1 MSVASVITFA
11 GQGMS
16 APQITVEIHLAN
28 GLPAFQLVGM
38 AETSVKEARE
48 RVRSALINSGFEFPA
63 KRITVNLAPA
73 EIPKAGGRYDLPIAI
88 GVLVACGVLPPTSL
102 SRFAFVGELGLNGE
116 LKPVKGIIPVLLACD
131 ANQNEVILP
140 AANDAEAQLVEG
152 VRRFPATTLLDV
164 FHHLTGDVPL
174 TTGQIWRSRAGAD
187 ATLLQ
192 WDDIVGQ
199 EQAKRALMV
208 AAAGGHNLL
217 MLGPPGTGKSLLASR
232 LLGLLPPLDQDEAMA
247 VAAIRSVKGEPVV
260 QQGFYQR
267 PFRSPHHTA
276 STAALIGGGTQ
287 PTPGEV
293 SLAHCGVLFLDELP
307 EFGRRTLD
315 VLREPL
321 ETGDVH
327 ISRASAQVCFPARFQ
342 LLAAM
347 NPSPTGDTDDNR
359 CTPQQQLR
367 YLNRLSGPL
376 LDRIDIQI
384 EVPRLKSFVLNSP
397 KPDARQDSQIAAREA
412 VWQARAKQQE
422 RQGKTNAALGSGEL
436 AEHCKLSASDLSF
449 VQHAAE
455 SLKLS
460 MRTFHRTLK
469 VARTLAD
476 LDNDDAVTRA
486 HLAEALGYRAL
497 DTLINQLSGV

>member
-1 MSVASVITFA
+1 MSVASVLTFA
-11 GQGMS
+11 GQGMA
-16 APQITVEIHLAN
+16 APQVTVEVHLAN

-73 EIPKAGGRYDLPIAI
+73 EIPKLGGRYDLPIAI
-88 GVLVACGVLPPTSL
+88 GVLVACGVLPATCL
-102 SRFAFVGELGLNGE
+102 FRYAFVGELGLNGE
-116 LKPVKGIIPVLLACD
+116 LKPVKGIIPVLLACE
-131 ANQNEVILP
+131 AHESELVLP
-140 AANDAEAQLVEG
+140 ATNDAEAQLVEG
-152 VRRFPATTLLDV
+152 IKRYPATTLLDV

-174 TTGQIWRSRAGAD
+174 DAGQCWHQQKHN
-187 ATLLQ
+187 TQTPLQ

-199 EQAKRALMV
+199 EQAKRALIV
-208 AAAGGHNLL
+208 AAAGSHNLL

-260 QQGFYQR
+260 QQGIYQR

-327 ISRASAQVCFPARFQ
+327 ISRASAQVCYPARFQ

-347 NPSPTGDTDDNR
+347 NPSPTGDTHDNR

-384 EVPRLKSFVLNSP
+384 EVPRLREFVLH
-397 KPDARQDSQIAAREA
+397 KPATNKACDSQQKARDAVLQAREIQ
-412 VWQARAKQQE
+412 QA
-422 RQGKTNAALGSGEL
+422 RQGKTNANLSSSEL
-436 AEHCKLSASDLSF
+436 AEYCKLSTSDLSF

-469 VARTLAD
+469 VSRTLAD
-476 LDNDDAVTRA
+476 LDNSDAVTRA

>member
-1 MSVASVITFA
+1 MSVASVLTFA
-11 GQGMS
+11 GQGMA
-16 APQITVEIHLAN
+16 APQVTVEVHLAN

-73 EIPKAGGRYDLPIAI
+73 EIPKLGGRYDLPIAI
-88 GVLVACGVLPPTSL
+88 GVLVACGVLPASCL
-102 SRFAFVGELGLNGE
+102 SRYAFVGELGLNGE
-116 LKPVKGIIPVLLACD
+116 LKPVKGIIPVLLACE
-131 ANQNEVILP
+131 AHESELVLP
-140 AANDAEAQLVEG
+140 ATNDAEAQLVEG
-152 VRRFPATTLLDV
+152 IKRYPATTLLDV

-174 TTGQIWRSRAGAD
+174 DAGQCWHQQKHN
-187 ATLLQ
+187 TQTPLQ

-199 EQAKRALMV
+199 EQAKRALIV
-208 AAAGGHNLL
+208 AAAGSHNLL

-327 ISRASAQVCFPARFQ
+327 ISRASAQVCYPARFQ

-347 NPSPTGDTDDNR
+347 NPSPTGDTHDNR

-384 EVPRLKSFVLNSP
+384 EVPRLKEFVLH
-397 KPDARQDSQIAAREA
+397 KPATDNACDSQQKARD
-412 VWQARAKQQE
+412 VVLQARGIQQA
-422 RQGKTNAALGSGEL
+422 RQGKTNADLSSGEL
-436 AEHCKLSASDLSF
+436 AEYCKLSTNDLSF

-476 LDNDDAVTRA
+476 LDNSDAVTRA